1 MRRGGSA
8 SLSAEHLAAQNAQA
22 DAQARDLH
30 VVLGVP
36 KRQPLRRKV
45 GAQQSEDAAVAGRVS
60 GRVRKLTG
68 GREGTL
74 VGTLPHYR
82 RSAAQPSSS
91 HHSPAILL
99 LRRAHAQATRS
110 VSERAEQLFEQAR
123 RQRVRIVH
131 RDDDGEERG

>member
-45 GAQQSEDAAVAGRVS
+45 GAQQSKDAAVAGRVS

-74 VGTLPHYR
+74 VVGTLPHYR

-91 HHSPAILL
+91 HHSPVILL
-99 LRRAHAQATRS
+99 LRR
-110 VSERAEQLFEQAR
+110 VSHTGLLP
-123 RQRVRIVH
+123 
-131 RDDDGEERG
+131 